1 MANRTASY
9 DKSYVGS
16 SQPGLKS
23 DNLRKREQ
31 ARVEARTYRLAIKAG
46 LSPKLAAKMV
56 AKTTI
61 DGIAAGRNP
70 LAYQEIKD
78 QLLQETHDLVVGTR
92 GRVMAIRERNARGKV
107 AA

>member
-1 MANRTASY
+1 MAYRTASY

-31 ARVEARTYRLAIKAG
+31 AAKRTFQAALACG
-46 LSPKLAAKMV
+46 LNHRQAAQVV
-56 AKTTI
+56 ALTM
-61 DGIAAGRNP
+61 AAGVTAAQSP
-70 LAYQEIKD
+70 LARAVVQVEC
-78 QLLQETHDLVVGTR
+78 ETKTR
-92 GRVMAIRERNARGKV
+92 SLVMAIRERNARGKV